1 MAHVGGE
8 NRGLKALRWG
18 GGCVLGVFE
27 NLPLSLGTSLGL
39 EGEEEF
45 NQAGSCP
52 RPGEPWG
59 AAEGNRRKG

>member
-1 MAHVGGE
+1 MWVEKTEGLRPYVGVGWGVCWE
-8 NRGLKALRWG
+8 SLR
-18 GGCVLGVFE
+18 E
-27 NLPLSLGTSLGL
+27 LPLSLGTSLGL

-45 NQAGSCP
+45 LQACSCP